1 MHSLLVALFV
11 FCLVSLPVFAGS
23 AAAQGGNAQAGK
35 TLWDGA
41 ATQCKNCHGG
51 KGEGAFGPDLAGR
64 KLTVAQFKQA
74 VRKPWGIMPAYVESQ
89 ISDSEMADMVAYFD
103 SLPAAPQPGPW
114 RFDVPANAP
123 RGQRVLLEGVGCGQC
138 HGATLNGP
146 RQDAGMVAADF
157 EWFKDEVYNH
167 TTAHPQQIKVLEEEP
182 PIRIRMGNYS
192 PTRLP
197 ESTLMEI
204 WNYAKDLGFRA
215 HVGGQLSA
223 GVPGQG
229 GVTYTLNV
237 ENGGLKG
244 KGLTAEDITISLV
257 VPAGVNVVSTTGAG
271 YQGVRQDAELKANV
285 AVWRLPRIAPK
296 ERQTYSITLSRAAT
310 ATDNV
315 RGNIKWAKPTVKT
328 GPTDLANIAPAPTS
342 PQTN

>member
-35 TLWDGA
+35 TLWEGP

-64 KLTVAQFKQA
+64 KLTVAQFRQA
-74 VRKPWGIMPAYVESQ
+74 VRKPWGIMPAYIESQ

-103 SLPAAPQPGPW
+103 SLPAVPQPGAW

-123 RGQRVLLEGVGCGQC
+123 RGQRVLLETVGCGQC
-138 HGATLNGP
+138 HGPAFNGP

-157 EWFKDEVYNH
+157 EWFKSEVYNH
-167 TTAHPQQIKVLEEEP
+167 TTAHPQQIKILEEQP

-192 PTRLP
+192 PARLP

-204 WNYAKDLGFRA
+204 WNFAKDLGFRA

-223 GVPGQG
+223 GVPGPN

-271 YQGVRQDAELKANV
+271 YQGVRQDAELKGNV

-296 ERQTYSITLSRAAT
+296 EHQSYSITLSRAAT

-328 GPTDLANIAPAPTS
+328 GPTDQAAIAPAPTS